1 MPELFD
7 RIADLTGYR
16 DRDVIDVTLVTA
28 VRDILQ
34 PQALSMYRPV
44 GEPGA
49 EVWSTR
55 ARMDATSQ
63 VPTADSLWTS
73 GSPDLPRLVDHPA
86 RYLAYTT
93 QQVVQ
98 VPGTPHRTLFP
109 LSTDR
114 DVIGVLDIETE
125 EPLSA
130 QQQRVAHSVLRIYRN
145 FLGLLDYSE
154 RDTLTGLLNRKTFD
168 EAFLK
173 AVATLQR
180 PGDPAVGPIDGAQAG
195 DARRLPALGGYW
207 LGVIDIDHFKR
218 VNDGFGHLIGD
229 EVLLLLARLLRSS
242 FRGHDLLFRFGGEEF
257 VVLVRCERGA
267 DAAGAFER
275 LRSNTEGFAFP
286 QVGQITVSVGYTQI
300 KAGDTPSSA
309 FERADKAVY
318 YAKGHGRNQV
328 HCHADLVA
336 AGELE
341 VELPKGGAVE
351 LF

>member
-1 MPELFD
+1 MPEFFD

-55 ARMDATSQ
+55 ARMDAVSL
-63 VPTADSLWTS
+63 VPTADSLWT
-73 GSPDLPRLVDHPA
+73 GGPQDLPKLSDHPA
-86 RYLAYTT
+86 RHQAFTS

-98 VPGTPHRTLFP
+98 VPGEPHLTLFP
-109 LSTDR
+109 LATER
-114 DVIGVLDIETE
+114 EVIGVLEIETE
-125 EPLSA
+125 QPLTP
-130 QQQRVAHSVLRIYRN
+130 QQQRMAHSVLRIYRN

-173 AVATLQR
+173 VVATIDR
-180 PGDPAVGPIDGAQAG
+180 PGERTVGPVDGATQL
-195 DARRLPALGGYW
+195 DARRLPGQGGYW

-257 VVLVRCERGA
+257 VVMVRCERSA

-275 LRSNTEGFAFP
+275 LRSNTAGFAFP

-300 KAGDTPSSA
+300 EAGDTPTSS

-336 AGELE
+336 KGELE
-341 VELPKGGAVE
+341 AELPKGGAVE